1 MRDKTKCRCSC
12 RTVAVRVLI
21 GTGRVLARTRNE
33 LDLSRVLGGRFRILD
48 RLTVLDTACD
58 L

>member
-12 RTVAVRVLI
+12 RTVAVRVFI
-21 GTGRVLARTRNE
+21 GTGRVLARTNG

-48 RLTVLDTACD
+48 QLTVLDTACD